1 MPFCNKCGTRIEID
15 DIFCPECGA
24 RVGGADASY
33 SPAPSV
39 AEFSEDQSEPLTP
52 ASPIPSM
59 TKEESIELAEKLKK
73 EYNNLEKIQKEI
85 DENQEIISKPV
96 TPAKRHSAFKYFWPY
111 LVSSV
116 IVGNAGWITGLFV
129 VAATR
134 SGELYSTFAVGGV
147 VLAIVLIIIGAVTSK
162 SRRNELNA
170 NAQRAERDRHRRQ
183 QVLTEKNKELRT
195 RYTSTK
201 KRLEQYN
208 GIVPREYRD
217 ARHMDRV
224 RILLQTGKAE
234 NFAEAIK
241 NL

>member
-24 RVGGADASY
+24 RVGSADASY

-39 AEFSEDQSEPLTP
+39 PEVTEDSYESLTP

-96 TPAKRHSAFKYFWPY
+96 TPAKRHSAFKYFWPF
-111 LVSSV
+111 LVTSA
-116 IVGNAGWITGLFV
+116 IVANAGWIGGFFI
-129 VAATR
+129 AAAAK
-134 SGELYSTFAVGGV
+134 SAEIYGFCAVGGV
-147 VLAIVLIIIGAVTSK
+147 VLAIVLTIVGAVTSK
-162 SRRNELNA
+162 NQRDALNY

-208 GIVPREYRD
+208 SIVPREYRD